1 MKKIYLTLSTLL
13 LAFFVLAET
22 SLIPLLPFELPTEKQ
37 KVNPPKK
44 QKKRNKNLAGVVT
57 VTKSHT
63 VEGGGST
70 IPGAQLNYSILIA
83 ASSDASGVIL
93 RDTLNQNLSLVTGSI
108 KATPVT
114 TNDSYTSIG
123 NVGLDVDNPAGGVLA
138 NDISPNGKTL
148 NVEAV
153 TGGTTANNGTYNL
166 NADGTFTYTP
176 AAGFEGND
184 SFTYTL
190 KNEDNLSANEL
201 GTVTINVS
209 GMVYFVNAAASV
221 SGTGT
226 LHSPFKNI
234 SNVTGTNGKPVFIYS
249 GAYTGALTLTANQ
262 KLIGQGAAESI
273 PQILNL
279 SVPSFSFALPETGG
293 TRPAI
298 THSATSIVLSS
309 SNALYGLNIS
319 TTGGTTMTGS
329 DVGNLKIRD
338 VNLSNT
344 TGQALQITKGD
355 ALDCTFTSI
364 SASGGNKG
372 ISINNATGYFQIT
385 GTGNTIGSGG
395 TIQNI
400 SQRGVEFNNTTNII
414 LNNMKFSNANTID
427 GEAPGDRNNSN
438 VNAALYFNEVN
449 NISLD
454 NIQVNTA
461 TDEANAR
468 MGINLYNSTN
478 FSLTNSRILRSG
490 LTSGSAGLYA
500 VNTRGVA
507 TITNSEIGKSARGA
521 RFTNGNGSLTLNI
534 SKSKFTDTRT
544 HHDNTTLN
552 PEGQAALLIEGFG
565 DSDIQSTITGSEFLR
580 YATQGIGA
588 YANGTSAVNINV
600 IKSTL
605 DASNPNL
612 QAGDDHGTGTDLA
625 SSENGGTVL
634 FNVIET
640 KVTGRQGHQIN
651 IFTKDNSK
659 AEGTIQKDTVNYN
672 YVGVSSNN
680 FGSGIR
686 VNNSSNTSGNRV
698 LVDDN
703 NISGVSDNQSF
714 GIDVLT
720 NNRNSPGRIDVT
732 NTNNTV
738 NVGAQSLYAIRM
750 SAADG
755 SQKLCT
761 KITGN
766 HVNAGSVGLA
776 IFSSSNYS
784 SSLNEFLFE
793 GNPAGSTNVQRL
805 RNTWNTGNNVLAS
818 TDTAPNIVNVE
829 GNGQFTFEATCLLP
843 TNGYNPNMRLA
854 AASTIDSVSTK
865 DSEILAEKGLT
876 EKPQVKAFTA
886 NNKGENDQF
895 MVSALED
902 DPQII
907 LVNGSGSGFSI
918 PAGKS
923 ITITF
928 SATVALEPTAC
939 EIPNIASVSGSNFTT
954 VQSNID
960 IANVLIESP
969 SAITSIKTAIC
980 KEESI
985 ALNTSCTSGV
995 VNWYLAG
1002 DSDII
1007 ETGTSVTVNP
1017 TQTTT
1022 YEAACMVGGCES
1034 VRVIHTIT
1042 VNDSPSITLDQIS
1055 DICQG
1060 ATTFTIP
1067 FNSAVENPVTYSIT
1081 GPRIISATDENLSP
1095 SVITVSLSNPAIGD
1109 STYSFTLTVKNANG
1123 CESEELTGTVSV
1135 FSTNPP
1141 ENPMA
1146 SLGAVCVSD
1155 TVTLTADNCQGT
1167 IIWFDASDD
1176 SAISGN
1182 QPVISEN
1189 KTYYAKCEEGSCLS
1203 NPSATVSIN
1212 VIEPLAESPGD
1223 VIITWTGLVSERW
1236 EEACNWSPAW
1246 VPDSTN
1252 AGVVIPLITQLPP
1265 VLDSTSLA
1273 TIKKLE
1279 IQNGGGIFILGK
1291 LNIKSQADTLLNA
1304 KGVIFNSGSLLLNSS
1319 VASLGIS
1326 LSDSSILVNGGEISI
1341 ATKGEGIRIKNPL
1354 TVMTLVNAATAKI
1367 TLDTDSSGIISS
1379 DTLPSIITNDGLIT
1393 YRGKENGIKAPNA
1406 WITNSG
1412 TLQVLSGKGIDLSI
1426 ESTLLNDF
1434 CGQILINEGEF
1445 INPGETINVGLI
1457 QLPDTYDFVN
1467 SGDFFNEGVLKANSV
1482 DGVIN
1487 EHMIITNSCPIFI
1500 IGDFNAFTVN
1510 GIYSDSLLTVPAGV
1524 YSDTDN
1530 TFHPSAS
1537 LASGTQK
1544 LYADVSECS
1553 CCGYVVPFNYTNSLP
1568 DSVSIS
1574 KTFVCEGESVILDA
1588 FCSEGTVTWYA
1599 SDTSSSAL
1607 GTGRN
1612 FSFVPEEGS
1621 ARAYF
1626 VACESDGCSGSR
1638 IMTSDQV
1645 TVNVK
1650 PAAPTLTAPAQL
1662 EVCYPATL
1670 EITAVG
1676 CTGSVL
1682 WSDSSTVNPLIL
1694 SVPGIYT
1701 VSAKCV
1707 LDGCA
1712 SDSSEVLEN
1721 LTIEDIPASPVTS
1734 NKNVCS
1740 GGNVTLSANCASLN
1754 SVAKWYTEVTGT
1766 NEVNPELTNVTV
1778 PATYFVA
1785 CVNTSTLAC
1794 KSPLIPVK
1802 VIVDTPLTFS
1812 HNFNYSTSVY
1822 GCQNGNTEIV
1832 LDTALISGGPYTL
1845 QWQILSGGTF
1855 SNLVDGANYQNVN
1868 NDTLKISSISLAMN
1882 NSLFRVL
1889 ISNTCGLVNSD
1900 TTSLKIN
1907 QLPDIITHPTGQ
1919 TVCVGNQTTLS
1930 VAADGSGLSYQWQV
1944 NTGSSFT
1951 NLTNNSNYANVN
1963 TPNLTISGIQNSFN
1977 NYKYRC
1983 VIFNACQSVNSNE
1996 AALVIDPTVT
2006 IVGQPINR
2014 TVCQGGTVSFTANSV
2029 NTTNGSLTYK
2039 WQRSTDGGV
2048 TYTDVANGAL
2058 YSGVTTKT
2066 LTLANIPASLNQ
2078 SKFRCVMNG
2087 YCQSTGAELLVTPIA
2102 TVTTSPVNAE
2112 ICEGNNTSFTVKA
2125 AGIGLT
2131 YRWQVDKG
2139 TGFQN
2144 ILDGDI
2150 YDGATSSTLN
2160 LFYPTTAVN
2169 GYKYR
2174 CLVWGASS
2182 CDTKADTSGIAT
2194 LNVGTSSEAHSVV
2207 WNSPI
2212 STNVGTTQAVSYVF
2226 GNNKILQPS
2235 GKATYQA
2242 GQAIL
2247 LEPGFEVQA
2256 GAVFEAKIKNACQSA
2271 NNATGIPDKIK
2282 K

>member
-44 QKKRNKNLAGVVT
+44 QKKRHKSLAAVVT

-63 VEGGGST
+63 VEGGGSV
-70 IPGAQLNYSILIA
+70 IPGAQINYSILLA

-114 TNDSYTSIG
+114 TNDIYMSIG
-123 NVGLDVDNPAGGVLA
+123 NVGLDVDNPAEGVLA

-148 NVEAV
+148 NIEAV
-153 TGGTTANNGTYNL
+153 TDGTTANNGIYTL
-166 NADGTFTYTP
+166 NTDGTFTYTP

-190 KNEDNLSANEL
+190 KNEDNLSANEQ

-209 GMVYFVNAAASV
+209 GLIYFVNSAASAN
-221 SGTGT
+221 GTGT
-226 LHSPFKNI
+226 LHSPFKNV
-234 SNVTGTNGKPVFIYS
+234 SNITETNGKPVFIYA
-249 GAYTGALTLTANQ
+249 GNYTGALTLTANQ
-262 KLIGQGAAESI
+262 KIIGQGAAESI

-279 SVPSFSFALPETGG
+279 TVPPFSFALPETGG

-298 THSATSIVLSS
+298 THSATAIVLST

-329 DVGNLKIRD
+329 NVGNLKIRD

-344 TGQALQITKGD
+344 TGQALQITTGGT
-355 ALDCTFTSI
+355 LDCIFTSV
-364 SASGGNKG
+364 SASGAEKG
-372 ISINNATGYFQIT
+372 ISLNNTTGTFEIT
-385 GTGNTIGSGG
+385 GTTNTAGSGG

-400 SQRGVEFNNTTNII
+400 TKRGVEFNTATNIT
-414 LNNMKFSNANTID
+414 LRNMNFTNANTVAGD
-427 GEAPGDRNNSN
+427 APGDKNNSG
-438 VNAALYFNEVN
+438 VNAALYFSNSN
-449 NISLD
+449 NITLN

-461 TDEANAR
+461 TGNANAR
-468 MGINLYNSTN
+468 MGINLYNCTN
-478 FSLTNSRILRSG
+478 FTLTNSKILRSG

-500 VNTRGVA
+500 VNTKGIA
-507 TITNSEIGKSARGA
+507 TITNSEIGKSSRGA
-521 RFTNGNGSLTLNI
+521 RFTNENSNFTLNI
-534 SKSKFTDTRT
+534 SNSKFTDTRT
-544 HHDNTTLN
+544 NHDNTNLN
-552 PEGQAALLIEGFG
+552 PEGQAALLLEGFG
-565 DSDIQSTITGSEFLR
+565 SSNIQSTITGSEFLR

-588 YANGTSAVNINV
+588 YANGTSTVNINV

-605 DASNPNL
+605 NASNPNL
-612 QAGDDHGTGTDLA
+612 PSGEDHGTGTDLA

-659 AEGTIQKDTVNYN
+659 AEGTIQKDTVSYN
-672 YVGVSSNN
+672 YVGVSPNN

-686 VNNSSNTSGNRV
+686 VKHSSNTSGNKV
-698 LVDDN
+698 LVNDN
-703 NISGVSDNQSF
+703 HISGVSDNQSF

-766 HVNAGSVGLA
+766 DVNAGSAGLA
-776 IFSSSNYS
+776 SFGSSNYS
-784 SSLNEFLFE
+784 GSLNEFLFE
-793 GNPAGSTNVQRL
+793 GNPAGSTNVQRFQ
-805 RNTWNTGNNVLAS
+805 NTWNTGNNLLAS
-818 TDTAPNIVNVE
+818 TGAAPNIVNVE
-829 GNGQFTFEATCLLP
+829 GNGKFTFEATCLLP
-843 TNGYNPNMRLA
+843 TNGYNPNMRIA
-854 AASTIDSVSTK
+854 TASTTDSASFK
-865 DSEILAEKGLT
+865 DSEILAEKDLT
-876 EKPQVKAFTA
+876 EKPKAKAFIA
-886 NNKGENDQF
+886 SNKPENDQF

-907 LVNGSGSGFSI
+907 LVNGTGSGFSI
-918 PAGKS
+918 PTGKS
-923 ITITF
+923 VTISF
-928 SATVALEPTAC
+928 SATVALEPTSC
-939 EIPNIASVSGSNFTT
+939 DIPNIASVSGSNFTT

-969 SAITSIKTAIC
+969 SAITSIKNAIC
-980 KEESI
+980 NGESI
-985 ALNTSCTSGV
+985 ALNTTCTSGV
-995 VNWYLAG
+995 INWYLAG

-1034 VRVIHTIT
+1034 DREAVTIT
-1042 VNDSPSITLDQIS
+1042 VNKLPSVILDESPE
-1055 DICQG
+1055 ICQG
-1060 ATTFTIP
+1060 ATSFTIP
-1067 FNSAVENPVTYSIT
+1067 FNTSAENPITYSLT
-1081 GPRIISATDENLSP
+1081 GPGVISVTDLSLTSSEITANL
-1095 SVITVSLSNPAIGD
+1095 INPAIGD

-1123 CESEELTGTVSV
+1123 CESEELTGTVSI
-1135 FSTNPP
+1135 FTIHPP

-1146 SLGAVCVSD
+1146 SSVAVCVSG

-1176 SAISGN
+1176 LAISGN
-1182 QPVISEN
+1182 EPVISEN

-1203 NPSATVSIN
+1203 NPSAPVNIT
-1212 VIEPLAESPGD
+1212 VIEPLTESPGD
-1223 VIITWTGLVSERW
+1223 VIITWTGLISERW

-1252 AGVVIPLITQLPP
+1252 AGVVIPLITQSPP
-1265 VLDSTSLA
+1265 VLDSASLA
-1273 TIKKLE
+1273 TINKLE

-1291 LNIKSQADTLLNA
+1291 LNIKSQADTLLNL
-1304 KGVIFNSGSLLLNSS
+1304 KGVIYNSGSLLLNSS

-1326 LSDSSILVNGGEISI
+1326 ISDSSILLNEGEISI
-1341 ATKGEGIRIKNPL
+1341 VTKGEGIRIKNPL
-1354 TVMTLVNAATAKI
+1354 TVMTLVNVATGKI

-1379 DTLPSIITNDGLIT
+1379 DTLPSMIANEGLIT
-1393 YRGKENGIKAPNA
+1393 YRGKGNAIKASNA
-1406 WITNSG
+1406 WVANTG
-1412 TLQVLSGKGIDLSI
+1412 TLHALSGKGIDLGV
-1426 ESTLLNDF
+1426 ESTLLNDY

-1467 SGDFFNEGVLKANSV
+1467 SGDFLNEGVLKANSV
-1482 DGVIN
+1482 EGVEN
-1487 EHMIITNSCPIFI
+1487 EHMIITNSCPIFT

-1510 GIYSDSLLTVPAGV
+1510 GIYTDSLLTIPAGI
-1524 YSDTDN
+1524 YSDIDN

-1537 LASGTQK
+1537 LAGGTQK

-1553 CCGYVVPFNYTNSLP
+1553 CCGYVVPFNFTNSLP

-1574 KTFVCEGESVILDA
+1574 KTSVCEGDSVILDA
-1588 FCSEGTVTWYA
+1588 FCSQGTVTWYA
-1599 SDTSSSAL
+1599 SDTSSTAL
-1607 GTGRN
+1607 GNGRN
-1612 FSFVPEEGS
+1612 FSFVPEEGP
-1621 ARAYF
+1621 ARAYY
-1626 VACESDGCSGSR
+1626 VSCESDGCNGSR
-1638 IMTSDQV
+1638 IVTSDQV
-1645 TVNVK
+1645 TVKPK

-1662 EVCYPATL
+1662 EVCFPATL
-1670 EITAVG
+1670 EVTAVG

-1682 WSDSSTVNPLIL
+1682 WSDSSTVNTLIL

-1701 VSAKCV
+1701 VSAKCIS
-1707 LDGCA
+1707 DGCA

-1721 LTIEDIPASPVTS
+1721 LTIEDIPTSPVTS

-1740 GGNVTLSANCASLN
+1740 GGNVTLSADCASSN
-1754 SVAKWYTEVTGT
+1754 SVAKWYTEMAGI
-1766 NEVNPELTNVTV
+1766 NEVNPELTNVTL

-1785 CVNTSTLAC
+1785 CVTTSTLAC

-1802 VIVDTPLTFS
+1802 VIVDTPLAFS
-1812 HNFNYSTSVY
+1812 HNFNYNTSVY

-1832 LDTALISGGPYTL
+1832 LDTALIGGGPYTL

-1855 SNLVDGANYQNVN
+1855 TNLVDGANYQNVN
-1868 NDTLKISSISLAMN
+1868 NDTLKISNISLAMN

-1889 ISNTCGLVNSD
+1889 ISNTCGLANSD
-1900 TTSLKIN
+1900 TTSLKVN
-1907 QLPDIITHPTGQ
+1907 QLPEIITHPTGQ

-1944 NTGSSFT
+1944 NTGSSFA
-1951 NLTNNSNYANVN
+1951 NLTNNVNYSNVN

-1983 VIFNACQSVNSNE
+1983 VIFNGCQSVNSNE

-2029 NTTNGSLTYK
+2029 NTTSGSLTYK

-2048 TYTDVANGAL
+2048 TYNDVTNGTL

-2066 LTLANIPASLNQ
+2066 LTLVNIPASLNQ

-2087 YCQSTGAELLVTPIA
+2087 YCQSTGAELIVTPIA
-2102 TVTTSPVNAE
+2102 TVTASPVNAE

-2160 LFYPTTAVN
+2160 LFYPTTSVN

-2194 LNVGTSSEAHSVV
+2194 LSVGTSSEAHSVV

-2212 STNVGTTQAVSYVF
+2212 STNVGTTQAVSYIF
-2226 GNNKILQPS
+2226 GNNKILQPN

-2271 NNATGIPDKIK
+2271 NNAIGIPEKIK